1 MKSIAIAVVAL
12 VVGLVGGMWLR
23 DQWRGDAPPAS
34 DLEALQARMEALERR
49 GTNPAMPA
57 NAQGAPGGQGA
68 APSTLAVPQ
77 ALPNPQELQRIRRDE
92 EINRKA
98 RLERAFTSQAAAPA
112 KDPVPQ
118 AVAEVFVNKDV
129 LGADGLPVDENVD
142 CRARMCMI
150 SARFAPG
157 KDGSD
162 WTNRVLI
169 ELAGSLPQA
178 SVITVPDGDGGTEV
192 RIYAARTGEAD
203 VLAHP

>member
-1 MKSIAIAVVAL
+1 M
-12 VVGLVGGMWLR
+12 
-23 DQWRGDAPPAS
+23 Q
-34 DLEALQARMEALERR
+34 Q
-49 GTNPAMPA
+49 
-57 NAQGAPGGQGA
+57 Q
-68 APSTLAVPQ
+68 
-77 ALPNPQELQRIRRDE
+77 RRDAE
-92 EINRKA
+92 AARQA
-98 RLERAFTSQAAAPA
+98 RLERTFSGQAAAPA

-142 CRARMCMI
+142 CRSRMCLI

-178 SVITVPDGDGGTEV
+178 SVVTVADGNGGTEV
-192 RIYAARTGEAD
+192 RIYAARTGHAD
-203 VLAHP
+203 VLTNP